1 MDFNKLT
8 TEQINKSVITDRLK
22 MVAVVTICGIM
33 LFACSNSSNKAS
45 VANSKAS
52 EIALIKSRWEKAF
65 QDLTKDIEMS
75 SKGIVNVSTLKTYF
89 GTSVVNSFDKSLTS
103 IAAANV
109 ISHGSID
116 FGKVPQIVI
125 LGLDRAIA
133 YSCGVDSGW
142 YQNRK
147 TNLPAFGTQPGTLQA
162 KVTAWIQLVSGNWK
176 IEKINTIEG
185 NHVC

>member
-65 QDLTKDIEMS
+65 Q
-75 SKGIVNVSTLKTYF
+75 VS
-89 GTSVVNSFDKSLTS
+89 SFDSKKSFEGLPDN
-103 IAAANV
+103 ANLNIYFTDPELSV
-109 ISHGSID
+109 LKSYNRQLAESNGHLVGSVNYRNNLIIELNSRT
-116 FGKVPQIVI
+116 KAQVV
-125 LGLDRAIA
+125 A
-133 YSCGVDSGW
+133 CGVDS
-142 YQNRK
+142 
-147 TNLPAFGTQPGTLQA
+147 
-162 KVTAWIQLVSGNWK
+162 AWIENNRTHSAIMGTAPGSLPVSNKSTLLFINKTWK
-176 IEKINTIEG
+176 ISSETINEG
-185 NHVC
+185 KKVC